1 MRTGLIAQKI
11 GMSAY
16 FAGDGAHVPVTVLK
30 IDNCEVVSQRTKEI
44 DGYTAVQLG
53 VGEAKVKNVSKPMR
67 GHFSKSKVEPKRR
80 VVEFRVSDDS
90 MVEVGKEITVDHFVV
105 GQFVDVVG
113 VTQGKGFAGAMKRH
127 GFHGLRASHGV
138 SVSHRSHGST
148 GQCQDP
154 GKVFKGKKMAGHMG
168 NTQVTTQSLEV
179 ISTDVNRGIILIKGA
194 IPGSKG
200 GYILVKDALKKALP
214 DSAPMPAAI
223 RSDVVNNDEKLPAK
237 NLASEG
243 NSMPEEASSEQGGL
257 AKDNP
262 VVTVETKGEE

>member
-11 GMSAY
+11 GMSAF

-30 IDNCEVVSQRTKEI
+30 VDNCEVISQRTKEV

-53 VGEAKVKNVSKPMR
+53 VVEAKVKNVSKPMR
-67 GHFSKSKVEPKRR
+67 GHFAKAKIEPKKH
-80 VVEFRVSDDS
+80 VVEFRVSDDA
-90 MVEVGKEITVDHFVV
+90 MVAVGKEITVAHFVV

-138 SVSHRSHGST
+138 SISHRSHGST

-168 NTQVTTQSLEV
+168 NTQVTAQSLEI
-179 ISTDVNRGIILIKGA
+179 ISTDTDRGIILVKGA
-194 IPGSKG
+194 VPGSKG
-200 GYILVKDALKKALP
+200 GYILVKDALKKLLP
-214 DSAPMPAAI
+214 DDAPMPAAI
-223 RSDVVNNDEKLPAK
+223 RGGLK
-237 NLASEG
+237 NT
-243 NSMPEEASSEQGGL
+243 NEEASDKKVVLDAANMSEDAATKQSEP
-257 AKDNP
+257 AKENL
-262 VVTVETKGEE
+262 TVIEKTKGEE